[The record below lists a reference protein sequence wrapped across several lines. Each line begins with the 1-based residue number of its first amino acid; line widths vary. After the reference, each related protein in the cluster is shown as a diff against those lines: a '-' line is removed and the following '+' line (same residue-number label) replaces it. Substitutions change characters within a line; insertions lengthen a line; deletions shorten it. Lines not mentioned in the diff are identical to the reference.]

1 MNLTPEF
8 CAAMDTHER
17 LVDTFGEDHPDTQR
31 ALTLVMEMAP
41 EELKMEMR
49 KMMREMGLMPEAD
62 GYLED
67 GSPVFRLESVAAR
80 LGMSEAEAQEKMHEM
95 HADREALRVPNKGI
109 VIDATPIHWKQ

>member
-1 MNLTPEF
+1 
-8 CAAMDTHER
+8 MDTHER

-62 GYLED
+62 GYLDD
-67 GSPVFRLESVAAR
+67 GSPVFKLENVAAR
-80 LGMSEAEAQEKMHEM
+80 LGVPQVEAEETMHEM
-95 HADREALRVPNKGI
+95 HADREALGIPNKGI
-109 VIDATPIHWKQ
+109 VIVATLIHWKQ